1 MDYSFE
7 FKNCFWTLETGLNVL
22 KLFVFIVVPL
32 ITCMNHKKNRITS
45 IGITQDVTIIMAVA
59 SMKLFNDLLNIFV
72 YFCVVEDIAS
82 PIFCK
87 KFWLN

>member
-1 MDYSFE
+1 
-7 FKNCFWTLETGLNVL
+7 
-22 KLFVFIVVPL
+22 
-32 ITCMNHKKNRITS
+32 MNHRKNRITS
-45 IGITQDVTIIMAVA
+45 TGITQDVTIIMAVA

-87 KFWLN
+87 KFLLIAKKISFNIVHTLDLKNYTRYNIHDKKRGRRCVR